1 LIQHVTAADGNGVNE
16 ERFHLFTEPRS
27 PGTGLRYARLLKAHA
42 SRIPGAEKSNPF
54 GIKEIQDHILA
65 LITEGVGFMTPLSF
79 VYAVEHFSA
88 LLGFACPG
96 TKHPQEVYI

>member
-1 LIQHVTAADGNGVNE
+1 VNE

-65 LITEGVGFMTPLSF
+65 LITVGVGFMTPLSF

-96 TKHPQEVYI
+96 TKHPQEVYM